1 MKFKENVG
9 KVDQYIRYALVLVFV
24 VLSFIVSPWFIIG
37 AILML
42 LTGYFKFCII
52 YRIFGIGTCK
62 ITDQKKEEEK

>member
-9 KVDQYIRYALVLVFV
+9 KLDQYVRYFLAFVFV

-42 LTGYFKFCII
+42 VTAYFKFCII
-52 YRIFGIGTCK
+52 YRIFGFGTCK
-62 ITDQKKEEEK
+62 LDAPKKEEEK

>member
-9 KVDQYIRYALVLVFV
+9 KVDQYIRYFLVLVFV

-42 LTGYFKFCII
+42 VTGYFKFCLI
-52 YRIFGIGTCK
+52 YRIFKIGTCK
-62 ITDQKKEEEK
+62 LEEPKKEEEK

>member
-9 KVDQYIRYALVLVFV
+9 KVDQYIRYVLVLVFV
-24 VLSFIVSPWFIIG
+24 VLSFIVTPWFIIG

-42 LTGYFKFCII
+42 ITGYFKFCII

-62 ITDQKKEEEK
+62 IDAPKTEEKK